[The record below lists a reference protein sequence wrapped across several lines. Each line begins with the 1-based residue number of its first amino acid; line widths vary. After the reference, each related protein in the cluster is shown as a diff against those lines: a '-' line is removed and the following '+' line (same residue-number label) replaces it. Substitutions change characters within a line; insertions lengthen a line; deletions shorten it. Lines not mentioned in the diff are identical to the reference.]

1 MEGTNER
8 MKKKHSVIQIDIA
21 NRQYVFVLA
30 ASYIAVCMIVVASI
44 FIMMS
49 SWFRG
54 YIKEKVYE
62 MSSVQ
67 LENITENVNHQ
78 LDYYQVSLQN
88 LFMEP
93 HIKASLYTNQSD
105 AINEWNITRYLQY
118 AVNNDGYI
126 DYSVIYQKGRLK
138 QIIGHVYPSEEEQQE
153 VLEKLQS
160 TQHDKQVFF
169 INNEETSQRRFFL
182 FRMER
187 DSLNG
192 PPQRGVLYAINQ
204 SKISDMLLA
213 SEDDKYSYLV
223 FDKEGNL
230 ILSQNEEEQ
239 AQIEKINESA
249 NAAQGQLREL
259 EIGASTYF
267 LTSSYS
273 SDYQLNF
280 VQLMD
285 VSEMDKVM
293 GAYFKRSQIWV
304 ALVLIISCI
313 LATIVARMIYKPL
326 KRFFKRISSYSR
338 LEDEPSMYGD
348 SITQMTSEKIISQIS
363 EISRQVHTDQVLGF
377 LEDEPG
383 EASIPSAL
391 KLREQ
396 ERVLLLYGRSKIGR
410 VDGKQARSLFEAMG
424 KALSGY
430 QTKMFS
436 EENGWYCVYL
446 ICEKALIKTEQS
458 AVISLISDVLEQQQ
472 RMGSNLYL
480 LCSDWIIDE
489 HDFQS
494 EFRKLQEFSKYV
506 LFGECDQ
513 VCNSSIFE
521 TKKDEDVPKKLLQPV
536 IDAAKCGDE
545 IQAKQLMATLLKQL
559 SGYEI
564 KKIFHALSYFSTE
577 LENVSVQV
585 PVATKKYQE
594 IYMMHYIKL
603 SSLINQKQLYDYL
616 SNLIEDAC
624 LEVNTYQERSI
635 RTDMLSA
642 LEYIN
647 SHYQEPELSVE
658 QVSEVIHISP
668 SYFSRMFRE
677 ISELSFPEYVNNLRL
692 NYASELLKT
701 KRLSVKEV
709 AQKAG
714 FSGTSYFSAQFKK
727 KYGISPS
734 SYRNETSK
742 SE

>member
-1 MEGTNER
+1 

-249 NAAQGQLREL
+249 SAAQGQLREL
-259 EIGASTYF
+259 EIGESTYF

-285 VSEMDKVM
+285 ISEMDKVM
-293 GAYFKRSQIWV
+293 GAYFKRSLIWV

-383 EASIPSAL
+383 EALMPSVL

-396 ERVLLLYGRSKIGR
+396 ERVL
-410 VDGKQARSLFEAMG
+410 FCM
-424 KALSGY
+424 
-430 QTKMFS
+430 
-436 EENGWYCVYL
+436 EEV
-446 ICEKALIKTEQS
+446 K
-458 AVISLISDVLEQQQ
+458 LE
-472 RMGSNLYL
+472 
-480 LCSDWIIDE
+480 E
-489 HDFQS
+489 
-494 EFRKLQEFSKYV
+494 
-506 LFGECDQ
+506 
-513 VCNSSIFE
+513 
-521 TKKDEDVPKKLLQPV
+521 
-536 IDAAKCGDE
+536 
-545 IQAKQLMATLLKQL
+545 
-559 SGYEI
+559 
-564 KKIFHALSYFSTE
+564 
-577 LENVSVQV
+577 
-585 PVATKKYQE
+585 
-594 IYMMHYIKL
+594 
-603 SSLINQKQLYDYL
+603 
-616 SNLIEDAC
+616 
-624 LEVNTYQERSI
+624 
-635 RTDMLSA
+635 
-642 LEYIN
+642 
-647 SHYQEPELSVE
+647 
-658 QVSEVIHISP
+658 
-668 SYFSRMFRE
+668 
-677 ISELSFPEYVNNLRL
+677 
-692 NYASELLKT
+692 
-701 KRLSVKEV
+701 
-709 AQKAG
+709 
-714 FSGTSYFSAQFKK
+714 
-727 KYGISPS
+727 
-734 SYRNETSK
+734 
-742 SE
+742 

>member
-105 AINEWNITRYLQY
+105 TINEWNIARYLQY

-213 SEDDKYSYLV
+213 SEDDKYSYFV

-249 NAAQGQLREL
+249 NAAQG
-259 EIGASTYF
+259 
-267 LTSSYS
+267 
-273 SDYQLNF
+273 
-280 VQLMD
+280 
-285 VSEMDKVM
+285 
-293 GAYFKRSQIWV
+293 
-304 ALVLIISCI
+304 
-313 LATIVARMIYKPL
+313 
-326 KRFFKRISSYSR
+326 
-338 LEDEPSMYGD
+338 
-348 SITQMTSEKIISQIS
+348 
-363 EISRQVHTDQVLGF
+363 
-377 LEDEPG
+377 
-383 EASIPSAL
+383 
-391 KLREQ
+391 
-396 ERVLLLYGRSKIGR
+396 
-410 VDGKQARSLFEAMG
+410 
-424 KALSGY
+424 
-430 QTKMFS
+430 
-436 EENGWYCVYL
+436 
-446 ICEKALIKTEQS
+446 
-458 AVISLISDVLEQQQ
+458 
-472 RMGSNLYL
+472 
-480 LCSDWIIDE
+480 
-489 HDFQS
+489 
-494 EFRKLQEFSKYV
+494 
-506 LFGECDQ
+506 
-513 VCNSSIFE
+513 
-521 TKKDEDVPKKLLQPV
+521 
-536 IDAAKCGDE
+536 
-545 IQAKQLMATLLKQL
+545 
-559 SGYEI
+559 
-564 KKIFHALSYFSTE
+564 
-577 LENVSVQV
+577 
-585 PVATKKYQE
+585 
-594 IYMMHYIKL
+594 
-603 SSLINQKQLYDYL
+603 
-616 SNLIEDAC
+616 
-624 LEVNTYQERSI
+624 
-635 RTDMLSA
+635 
-642 LEYIN
+642 
-647 SHYQEPELSVE
+647 
-658 QVSEVIHISP
+658 
-668 SYFSRMFRE
+668 
-677 ISELSFPEYVNNLRL
+677 
-692 NYASELLKT
+692 
-701 KRLSVKEV
+701 
-709 AQKAG
+709 
-714 FSGTSYFSAQFKK
+714 
-727 KYGISPS
+727 
-734 SYRNETSK
+734 
-742 SE
+742 